1 MGVLVDFLQH
11 QHARLALELERLAR
25 QDAPLALVMI
35 EVTRDADGRLGEP
48 LTEATH
54 KAIADAHAH
63 GLAVTVSIDGEL
75 HRVQPGGLAAPM
87 IAQDGRQK
95 AADEHGDSSS

>member
-1 MGVLVDFLQH
+1 MKSLLDQIG
-11 QHARLALELERLAR
+11 LERAH
-25 QDAPLALVMI
+25 ALM
-35 EVTRDADGRLGEP
+35 A
-48 LTEATH
+48 EATH

-87 IAQDGRQK
+87 IAQDGRQ
-95 AADEHGDSSS
+95 GRR

>member
-1 MGVLVDFLQH
+1 MKSLLDQIG
-11 QHARLALELERLAR
+11 LERVH
-25 QDAPLALVMI
+25 ALM
-35 EVTRDADGRLGEP
+35 A
-48 LTEATH
+48 EATH
-54 KAIADAHAH
+54 KAIAKAHAH

>member
-1 MGVLVDFLQH
+1 MKSLLDQIG
-11 QHARLALELERLAR
+11 LERAH
-25 QDAPLALVMI
+25 ALM
-35 EVTRDADGRLGEP
+35 A
-48 LTEATH
+48 EATH
-54 KAIADAHAH
+54 KAIAKAHAH

-95 AADEHGDSSS
+95 AADAHGDSSN